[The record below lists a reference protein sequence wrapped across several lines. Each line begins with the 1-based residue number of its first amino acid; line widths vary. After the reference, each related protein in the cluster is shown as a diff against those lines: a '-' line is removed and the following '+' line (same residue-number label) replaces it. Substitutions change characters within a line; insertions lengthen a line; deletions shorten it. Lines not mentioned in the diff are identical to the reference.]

1 MFTILEVCRVVIYSL
16 QKRYVVKMGGD
27 VDNDYNYLF
36 KLVLIGDSSVGKS
49 NLLSRYTRNEF
60 SEATK
65 QTIGVE
71 FSTRSLGMT

>member
-1 MFTILEVCRVVIYSL
+1 M
-16 QKRYVVKMGGD
+16 KMGGD

-49 NLLSRYTRNEF
+49 SLLSRYTRNEF
-60 SEATK
+60 SKDTK

-71 FSTRSLGMT
+71 FSTRSLGNDS